1 MNNIKIKL
9 WQVLPTVTVAFVA
22 GYLFNW
28 MLKEHSVTETAIW
41 LGAFGTISAI
51 VFAFVL
57 GERQIHVLWRASLS
71 SAEQC
76 AVKKHASFRAIVT
89 AALEAMAGLED
100 HYCNT
105 HQDKMRIRIA
115 YHGDTFA
122 SLIEALSIILVHELG
137 TSDAAIAL
145 AGLKKNMMDAQRDIE
160 ALLALASQPVGVE
173 GLPAPVAKIDLIQY
187 KACADLHGW
196 KFQQA
201 LKK

>member
-1 MNNIKIKL
+1 MNNIKTNL
-9 WQVLPTVTVAFVA
+9 WQVLPTVTVAFVT

-28 MLKEHSVTETAIW
+28 MLKEHSVTETTLW

-51 VFAFVL
+51 VCAFIL
-57 GERQIHVLWRASLS
+57 GERQIHMLWRASLA

-76 AVKKHASFRAIVT
+76 AIKKRASFRAIVT

-115 YHGDTFA
+115 YHGDTFV
-122 SLIEALSIILVHELG
+122 SLIEALSIIPVYELG

-160 ALLALASQPVGVE
+160 ALLALANQPVGMDD
-173 GLPAPVAKIDLIQY
+173 LPAPVARIDLIQY